1 MFVVAPNL
9 SAKECMYMYIYSGV
23 ESIHLHFLS
32 LIFYVWIFTET
43 FQFCQKRA
51 EGWGS
56 LRRDEFGGAKGVC
69 W

>member
-1 MFVVAPNL
+1 MIVVAPNL
-9 SAKECMYMYIYSGV
+9 SGKGCMYMYIYSGV

-51 EGWGS
+51 EGWGW
-56 LRRDEFGGAKGVC
+56 LGRDEFDGAKGVC
-69 W
+69 